1 MTTSGQEDVSGL
13 QAHLGYWLRLVSNQ
27 VSHAFRLK
35 VEAEGV
41 SVSEWVVLRELYR
54 LGSGSPGTLVKSL
67 GMTKGAVSKLIDRL
81 EDKGL
86 ATRSPSEVDLRQQAV
101 ALTAAGQALVPRL
114 ARLADANDHEFFG
127 QLPPPVRDELLRV
140 LQQLART
147 HHLTS
152 APID

>member
-1 MTTSGQEDVSGL
+1 
-13 QAHLGYWLRLVSNQ
+13 
-27 VSHAFRLK
+27 
-35 VEAEGV
+35 
-41 SVSEWVVLRELYR
+41 
-54 LGSGSPGTLVKSL
+54 
-67 GMTKGAVSKLIDRL
+67 MTKGAVSKLIDRL

-101 ALTAAGQALVPRL
+101 ALTAAGRALVPRL

-127 QLPPPVRDELLRV
+127 HLPPPVRDELLRV